1 MKTRIA
7 FFTLLA
13 VSAAMV
19 ASAQVEH
26 DDMYFNSKDR
36 AKLQAAK
43 PLILKSMASEQEIA
57 TVINPTD
64 SYSARNVNPE
74 YISQSRVNPS
84 GSAQSAP
91 YFIPDYS
98 PIAINQNLY
107 TNYNNNSAWSNP
119 NFGMMPGFGMMPRFG
134 MMSGFGNP
142 YGNYYPSM
150 YGNDPYG
157 YNGFNNFGF
166 NSFNNFGYNNFYNQG
181 WGSSFSLSYGMGSM
195 NNWGGFGCSPF
206 GNSYY
211 GMNSFGGWNNFGGG
225 NYYSPTTVVII
236 NNRDN
241 NGRDMVYGKRVSRS
255 NDLDN
260 NVTTA
265 GRSTV
270 APTVV
275 DSQGRTRGAN
285 GRVASNDATN
295 TNTYY
300 QRGWRANPETN
311 SSSTTRTTWSNS
323 GRSSTDSNNS
333 RSNSSFFDNSSNSR
347 SNSNSNFGGSNFNS
361 GGGSR
366 SSSGGGA
373 SVGGGG
379 SSSSGARRGRD

>member
-1 MKTRIA
+1 MKTRIT

-19 ASAQVEH
+19 ATAQVVEH

-43 PLILKSMASEQEIA
+43 PLILKSMATEQEIA
-57 TVINPTD
+57 TAINPTD

-74 YISQSRVNPS
+74 YISRSRVSPS
-84 GSAQSAP
+84 GNAQSAP

-98 PIAINQNLY
+98 PVAINQNLY
-107 TNYNNNSAWSNP
+107 NNYNNNSAWSSP

-150 YGNDPYG
+150 YGYDPYG
-157 YNGFNNFGF
+157 YNGFNNFGY

-260 NVTTA
+260 NVISN

-311 SSSTTRTTWSNS
+311 TSSTTRTTWSNS
-323 GRSSTDSNNS
+323 GRSSTDGNNS

-361 GGGSR
+361 GGGGR
-366 SSSGGGA
+366 SSGGGA

-379 SSSSGARRGRD
+379 SSSGTRRGRD